1 MDMLYIPRRL
11 SIKDII
17 SVAYNTSRV
26 KLSKIFAHNIQ
37 RKREY
42 IEKISGEEKTIYGVT
57 TGVGALATKKIS
69 VQEAKKLQEK
79 ILVSH
84 AVGYGCFLD
93 DKIVRAAMFI
103 RANMLSRGYSGVRP
117 EIIVLLCG
125 LLNENVVPCVPRYGS
140 VGASGDLAPLAHIA
154 LVVVGSHHGYARI
167 NGRTTTGFELKRA
180 LFNLY
185 RKYLENFYREV
196 FPSKDALDFIN
207 LDALKNP
214 EKNLIELNYK
224 EGIALIN
231 GTDVESAILALGL
244 HRISNL
250 IEWSKRALC
259 LSIEAIRGILDA
271 FDPEVIS
278 LLNSDASKRFANDV
292 FNYLKDS
299 KLVVRPNDTIRFGEL
314 LSRLKIEEN
323 IIYIEIPLRKLLLF
337 GVRPQKLVGILR
349 DRLAEYGP
357 EIFFTID
364 TEKVTFLIKNLDN
377 PRVIRDLEIS
387 FYELGYVQD
396 AYSFRCSPKVY
407 GIAYDFIR
415 YAKNILLKEINSIT
429 DNPLILCND
438 DCRVVSSG
446 HFHGQ
451 PVAFIADCLAI
462 AITHIAGI
470 SERRIF
476 RLLDPNLNRGL
487 PAFLIPETGFD
498 SGFMIT
504 QYVAAALQSINN
516 ILSHPSSIYSLPTSA
531 NQEDWNSMGM
541 NSALKL
547 LEVIDNFKR
556 IVATEILCAS
566 QAILLRTG
574 GDLSYMATKTR
585 EILENIL
592 RHVDLPA
599 LEDRYFKEDI
609 DKIEKIIEG

>member
-26 KLSKIFAHNIQ
+26 NLSKIFAHNIQ
-37 RKREY
+37 RTREY

-69 VQEAKKLQEK
+69 AQEAKKLQEK

-93 DKIVRAAMFI
+93 DKIVRATMFI

-154 LVVVGSHHGYARI
+154 LVVVGSHYGYARI
-167 NGRTTTGFELKRA
+167 NGRTVTGFELKRA
-180 LFNLY
+180 LFNIY
-185 RKYLENFYREV
+185 KKYLENFYREV

-214 EKNLIELNYK
+214 KKNLIELSYK

-250 IEWSKRALC
+250 IEWSKKALC

-337 GVRPQKLVGILR
+337 GVQPQKLVGILR

-377 PRVIRDLEIS
+377 PKVIRDLEIS

-396 AYSFRCSPKVY
+396 AYSFRCCPKVY

-451 PVAFIADCLAI
+451 PAAFIADCLAI

-547 LEVIDNFKR
+547 LEAIDNFKR